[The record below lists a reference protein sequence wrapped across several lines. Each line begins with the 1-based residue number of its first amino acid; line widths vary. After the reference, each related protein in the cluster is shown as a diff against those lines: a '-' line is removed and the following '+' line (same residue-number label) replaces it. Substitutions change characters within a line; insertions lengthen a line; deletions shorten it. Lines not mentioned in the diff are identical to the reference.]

1 MESNEMNI
9 QLAMD
14 LLDISLEN
22 IKLKDLTKEYVKKQY
37 RKMALKWHPDKNENS
52 QYATNKFQK
61 IHEAYTYLCKELDII
76 NGNYSNTN
84 EDFVSSSE
92 KKDTFI
98 YIDLLGTFISSI
110 IQGNY
115 NELFINIIKEI
126 VINYKTL
133 SSSYLTILFEK
144 LDKEKAIELY
154 NFINKYKDILYI
166 SADILG
172 LVSSV
177 IKDKYINDKIYIINP
192 SLKDILEHNIYK
204 LYVNEGL
211 YLVPLWHNEMYFD
224 GIDGSEISVLCQPKL
239 PENISI
245 DENNNICIEVS
256 INIQDELVDLLKNKK
271 FVSCF
276 VGDKTL
282 NIPIYQL
289 YMKEE
294 QIYRFKGEGI
304 SKVIE
309 NDIYNIS
316 VKSDVIVKILLL

>member
-1 MESNEMNI
+1 MNI

-61 IHEAYTYLCKELDII
+61 IHEAYNYLYKELDVI
-76 NGNYSNTN
+76 NTDGSNTN

-166 SADILG
+166 SADVLG

-224 GIDGSEISVLCQPKL
+224 GIDGSEIIVLCQPKL